1 MLLQKI
7 REKEKSV
14 CVCVRKRLSLCLV
27 TWYLWV
33 AIWNSERGLL
43 LFGFGSAVWWFAI
56 SWCIATFG
64 FALWLSLWFVRNSY
78 LVFSI
83 WYWYLVFVNL
93 WFFGLYLVLWFC
105 ICERELFGCI
115 WDSGL
120 WECLYTN
127 LYYPKFVIVKFVR
140 RHPWM

>member
-43 LFGFGSAVWWFAI
+43 LFGFGSTVWWFAI

-64 FALWLSLWFVRNSY
+64 FTLWLSLWFVCNSY
-78 LVFSI
+78 LVFGIRI
-83 WYWYLVFVNL
+83 WYLWTFGSLVCIWLFGFVFVRESYLGVFEIRVCESASTPICIIPNL
-93 WFFGLYLVLWFC
+93 L
-105 ICERELFGCI
+105 
-115 WDSGL
+115 
-120 WECLYTN
+120 
-127 LYYPKFVIVKFVR
+127 
-140 RHPWM
+140 